1 MLKVGTL
8 IRVIYPEYAVGIHGY
23 LQAEEKSGRW
33 IVKLLK
39 NPLEDEDDK
48 EPLLLSLEE
57 SDFEAIE
64 PPYLTKKIDESV

>member
-1 MLKVGTL
+1 MLQVGTL
-8 IRVIYPEYAVGIHGY
+8 IRVIYPEYAVGIYGE

-39 NPLEDEDDK
+39 NPLEDEDDN

-57 SDFEAIE
+57 SDFEVASTAE
-64 PPYLTKKIDESV
+64 E